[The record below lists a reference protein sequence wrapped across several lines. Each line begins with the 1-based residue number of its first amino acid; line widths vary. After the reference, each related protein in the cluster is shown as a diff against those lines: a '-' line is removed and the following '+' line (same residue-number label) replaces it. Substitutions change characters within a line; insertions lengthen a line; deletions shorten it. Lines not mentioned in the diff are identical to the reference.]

1 MSFKRGVTVFSFEW
15 HSGCPLATIL
25 KLIESNNFMVAT
37 FSNSQ
42 ATHKIISYAEFA
54 LLDCIMS
61 TDVAAT
67 L

>member
-1 MSFKRGVTVFSFEW
+1 
-15 HSGCPLATIL
+15 
-25 KLIESNNFMVAT
+25 MVAT

-42 ATHKIISYAEFA
+42 ATHKIISYAEFMKLNA